1 MPLTIV
7 LALNMPYKNPKEIKK
22 GNYQMASRLSILAVT
37 TALTASLT
45 TPAFAQTDDEI
56 IVTATKRATTLQETP
71 VAVSVTDNV
80 TIENARILDLNDLQS
95 VVPSLRVNQL
105 QTSTNTNFII
115 RGFGNGA
122 NNAGV
127 EPSVGVF
134 VDGVYRSRSAARIG
148 DLPKLERIEVL
159 RGPQSTLFGK
169 NASAG
174 VISIVTAKP
183 SYESEGYAEVGYG
196 NYNNFTGKAYYTNSI
211 GNDDAAFSLGGG
223 FNFRD
228 GYTEAQN
235 GLSDLN
241 DRNRWNIQGQFLFDP
256 SDKTSIRLIADYS
269 TLDEVCCAITNFQN
283 EGAINAIRA
292 LGGQTADANDPFARQ
307 HFSNKD
313 SVNEV
318 DDWGVSAQIDH
329 DLGFANLTSITA
341 YRNNETFF
349 DSDSDFTTLEILE
362 TVSTENKIG
371 TFTQELRLTSNGE
384 GPLSWMLGGFLFD
397 ENVDAVDRLDW
408 GADTRRY
415 IDVLAGSPALF
426 RTIEAANGFTPG
438 STFFGDQHAFI
449 DSFKQ
454 ENTSYSLFGTVD
466 FEVGDRLTLT
476 GGLNY
481 TNDDKTVSGS
491 QQSTDPWFALDLTTA
506 PGPDLLALGSVQAA
520 VGDPSNPL
528 FQAFGAA
535 FAPFGLTL
543 DPMTFGALATGQ
555 FPNPMAQGAFT
566 NGFLP
571 NVENGIIGSLQGLQ
585 FNPPF
590 LAFPNA
596 IEDGKTSDDKL
607 TWTARAAY
615 EVNDNIN
622 VYASAATGFKSSSW
636 NLSRGSRPFFSDGAA
651 LQAAGLL
658 PNNYVLG
665 ATAATS
671 RNFGTRFAGPE
682 EATVYEIGLKAKF
695 DKGAINIALFDQTI
709 EGFQSNVFQGSGFS
723 LVNAGEQSTKGLEID
738 ASFKP
743 IPMIELTF
751 AGTFLDPIYDS
762 FTNGPA
768 PAGSGLNFV
777 DLSGEK
783 PAGIPETSLNIGA
796 NIFYP
801 VGDSAKG
808 YLRGD
813 WQYESE
819 VQSNEA
825 IFATTGA
832 EQPFRKVS
840 TFNAATGVKFDNGFA
855 VQLWGR
861 NIFNDEYVSTVFPG
875 VLQTGVINGYMNAPR
890 TYGVNLRKDF

>member
-1 MPLTIV
+1 
-7 LALNMPYKNPKEIKK
+7 
-22 GNYQMASRLSILAVT
+22 MARKLSILMAT
-37 TALTASLT
+37 TAVAAISFSSAL
-45 TPAFAQTDDEI
+45 AQDVDDEI
-56 IVTATKRATTLQETP
+56 IVTATKRQTTLQETP
-71 VAVSVTDNV
+71 VAVTVTDSV

-134 VDGVYRSRSAARIG
+134 IDGVYRSRSAARIG

-174 VISIVTAKP
+174 VISIVSAKP
-183 SYESEGYAEVGYG
+183 SYESEGYIEAGYG
-196 NYNNFTGKAYYTNSI
+196 NYNNFTGKAYVTGGLGEN
-211 GNDDAAFSLGGG
+211 AAFSLGGG
-223 FNFRD
+223 FNVRD
-228 GYTEAQN
+228 GYAEARD

-241 DRNRWNIQGQFLFDP
+241 DRNRWNVQGQLLFEP
-256 SDKTSIRLIADYS
+256 TDKTTVRAIADYS
-269 TLDEVCCAITNFQN
+269 TLDEICCAITNFQN
-283 EGAINAIRA
+283 EGAINAVRA
-292 LGGQTADANDPFARQ
+292 LGGTTADADDPFARE

-318 DDWGVSAQIDH
+318 DDWGVSVQIDH
-329 DLGFANLTSITA
+329 DLGFADLTSITA
-341 YRNNETFF
+341 YRNNDTFF

-362 TVSTENKIG
+362 TVATSNDIG
-371 TFTQELRLTSNGE
+371 TFTQELRLTSNSD
-384 GPLSWMLGGFLFD
+384 GPLAWMIGGYLFD
-397 ENVDAVDRLDW
+397 ENVKAVDTLNW

-415 IDVLAGSPALF
+415 IDVLAGSPAVF
-426 RTIEAANGFTPG
+426 QTIEAVNGFIPG
-438 STFFGDQHAFI
+438 STFFGPQH
-449 DSFKQ
+449 SFVDNFEQ
-454 ENTSYSLFGTVD
+454 DNTAYSVFGTVD
-466 FEVGDRLTLT
+466 FDVTERLTLT

-481 TNDDKTVSGS
+481 TQDDKTVSYF
-491 QQSTDPWFALDLTTA
+491 QDSTDPWFALDLTTA
-506 PGPDLLALGSVQAA
+506 PGPDLLALGQIQAA
-520 VGDPSNPL
+520 VGDPTNPL

-535 FAPFGLTL
+535 FAPFMLTL
-543 DPMTFGALATGQ
+543 DPATFGQLATGT
-555 FPNPMAQGAFT
+555 FPNPVVQGAFT

-571 NVENGIIGSLQGLQ
+571 NVENGVIAGLQALQ
-585 FNPPF
+585 FNPPA

-596 IEDGKTSDDKL
+596 IEDGKSSDDKL
-607 TWTARAAY
+607 TWNLRAVY

-636 NLSRGSRPFFSDGAA
+636 NLSRGSRPFFADGAA
-651 LQAAGLL
+651 LAGAGLL
-658 PNNYVLG
+658 PNNYVVG
-665 ATAATS
+665 ATPATS

-682 EATVYEIGLKAKF
+682 EATVYEIGLKARF

-709 EGFQSNVFQGSGFS
+709 EGFQSNIFVGSGFS
-723 LVNAGEQSTKGLEID
+723 LANAGEQSTQGIEVD
-738 ASFKP
+738 ATFS
-743 IPMIELTF
+743 PMEQLELTF

-762 FTNGPA
+762 FVNGPA
-768 PAGSGLNFV
+768 PGGGIA
-777 DLSGEK
+777 DLSGQR

-796 NIFYP
+796 SYFYTL
-801 VGDSAKG
+801 GDRAKG
-808 YLRGD
+808 YIRGD

-832 EQPFRKVS
+832 EQPFRTVN
-840 TFNAATGVKFDNGFA
+840 TFNAAAGLEIDGFA
-855 VQLWGR
+855 LQIWGR

-875 VLQTGVINGYMNAPR
+875 VLQAGVINGYMNAPR
-890 TYGVNLRKDF
+890 TYGINLRKNF

>member
-1 MPLTIV
+1 MT
-7 LALNMPYKNPKEIKK
+7 
-22 GNYQMASRLSILAVT
+22 SRLSILAVT

-45 TPAFAQTDDEI
+45 TPTFAQTSDNEV
-56 IVTATKRATTLQETP
+56 IVTATKRTTTLQETP
-71 VAVSVTDNV
+71 LAISVTDNV
-80 TIENARILDLNDLQS
+80 TIENARIQDLNDLQS
-95 VVPSLRVNQL
+95 VDPSLRVNQL

-122 NNAGV
+122 NNAGI
-127 EPSVGVF
+127 ESSVGVF

-148 DLPKLERIEVL
+148 DLPKLDRIEVL

-183 SYESEGYAEVGYG
+183 SAEKEGYAEFGYG
-196 NYNNFTGKAYYTNSI
+196 NYNNFTGKAYYTNAI
-211 GNDDAAFSLGGG
+211 GNGGAAFSLGGG
-223 FNFRD
+223 FNMRD
-228 GYTEAQN
+228 GYAEAQP

-241 DRNRWNIQGQFLFDP
+241 DRNRWNIQGQLSFEP
-256 SDKTSIRLIADYS
+256 SDKTSVRIIADYS

-292 LGGQTADANDPFARQ
+292 LGGQTADANDPFARE
-307 HFSNKD
+307 HFANKD

-318 DDWGVSAQIDH
+318 DDWGISAQIDH

-341 YRNNETFF
+341 YRNNDTFF

-362 TVSTENKIG
+362 TVSTENKIK
-371 TFTQELRLTSNGE
+371 TFTQELRLTSKGD
-384 GPLSWMLGGFLFD
+384 GPLSWMVGGFLFD
-397 ENVDAVDRLDW
+397 ENVEAVDRLDW

-426 RTIEAANGFTPG
+426 QTIEAANGFTPG
-438 STFFGDQHAFI
+438 SSFFGDQHAFI

-466 FEVGDRLTLT
+466 FEIGDRLTLT

-481 TNDDKTVSGS
+481 TNDDKTVTGS
-491 QQSTDPWFALDLTTA
+491 QQSTDPWFALDLNTA

-520 VGDPSNPL
+520 VGNPADPL
-528 FQAFGAA
+528 YQAFGAA

-555 FPNPMAQGAFT
+555 FPNPIAQGAFT

-571 NVENGIIGSLQGLQ
+571 NVENGIIASLQALQ

-590 LAFPNA
+590 LAFPNSV
-596 IEDGKTSDDKL
+596 EDGKTSDDKL

-636 NLSRGSRPFFSDGAA
+636 NLSRGSRPFFSDGTSLAG
-651 LQAAGLL
+651 AGLL
-658 PNNYVLG
+658 PNNYVVG

-709 EGFQSNVFQGSGFS
+709 EGFQSNIFVGSGFS
-723 LVNAGEQSTKGLEID
+723 LVNAGKQSTKGLEID
-738 ASFKP
+738 ASLKP
-743 IPMIELTF
+743 NEMMELTF
-751 AGTFLDPIYDS
+751 AGTFLDP
-762 FTNGPA
+762 
-768 PAGSGLNFV
+768 GL
-777 DLSGEK
+777 
-783 PAGIPETSLNIGA
+783 
-796 NIFYP
+796 
-801 VGDSAKG
+801 
-808 YLRGD
+808 
-813 WQYESE
+813 
-819 VQSNEA
+819 
-825 IFATTGA
+825 
-832 EQPFRKVS
+832 
-840 TFNAATGVKFDNGFA
+840 
-855 VQLWGR
+855 
-861 NIFNDEYVSTVFPG
+861 
-875 VLQTGVINGYMNAPR
+875 
-890 TYGVNLRKDF
+890 

>member
-1 MPLTIV
+1 
-7 LALNMPYKNPKEIKK
+7 
-22 GNYQMASRLSILAVT
+22 
-37 TALTASLT
+37 
-45 TPAFAQTDDEI
+45 
-56 IVTATKRATTLQETP
+56 
-71 VAVSVTDNV
+71 
-80 TIENARILDLNDLQS
+80 
-95 VVPSLRVNQL
+95 
-105 QTSTNTNFII
+105 
-115 RGFGNGA
+115 
-122 NNAGV
+122 
-127 EPSVGVF
+127 
-134 VDGVYRSRSAARIG
+134 
-148 DLPKLERIEVL
+148 
-159 RGPQSTLFGK
+159 
-169 NASAG
+169 
-174 VISIVTAKP
+174 
-183 SYESEGYAEVGYG
+183 
-196 NYNNFTGKAYYTNSI
+196 
-211 GNDDAAFSLGGG
+211 
-223 FNFRD
+223 
-228 GYTEAQN
+228 
-235 GLSDLN
+235 
-241 DRNRWNIQGQFLFDP
+241 
-256 SDKTSIRLIADYS
+256 
-269 TLDEVCCAITNFQN
+269 
-283 EGAINAIRA
+283 
-292 LGGQTADANDPFARQ
+292 
-307 HFSNKD
+307 
-313 SVNEV
+313 VNEV

-371 TFTQELRLTSNGE
+371 TFTQELRLTSNTD
-384 GPLSWMLGGFLFD
+384 GPLSWMVGGFLFD
-397 ENVDAVDRLDW
+397 ETVDAVDRLDW

-449 DSFKQ
+449 DTFKQ

-466 FEVGDRLTLT
+466 FEIGDRLTLT

-481 TNDDKTVSGS
+481 TNDDKTVTAF

-520 VGDPSNPL
+520 VGNPADPL

-571 NVENGIIGSLQGLQ
+571 NVENGIIGSLQALQ
-585 FNPPF
+585 FNPPL

-651 LQAAGLL
+651 LQAAGIL
-658 PNNYVLG
+658 PNNYVVG

-709 EGFQSNVFQGSGFS
+709 EGFQSNIFIGSGFS
-723 LVNAGEQSTKGLEID
+723 LVNAGEQSTKGLEVD
-738 ASFKP
+738 A
-743 IPMIELTF
+743 
-751 AGTFLDPIYDS
+751 
-762 FTNGPA
+762 
-768 PAGSGLNFV
+768 LNFV

-796 NIFYP
+796 NFFYP
-801 VGDSAKG
+801 VGDSANG
-808 YLRGD
+808 YFRAD

-832 EQPFRKVS
+832 QQPFRTVN

-875 VLQTGVINGYMNAPR
+875 VL
-890 TYGVNLRKDF
+890 RKSS

>member
-1 MPLTIV
+1 MTSRFTT
-7 LALNMPYKNPKEIKK
+7 LA
-22 GNYQMASRLSILAVT
+22 AT
-37 TALTASLT
+37 TALAMVITST
-45 TPAFAQTDDEI
+45 SHAQTVQDEI

-174 VISIVTAKP
+174 VISIVTANP
-183 SYESEGYAEVGYG
+183 SYETEGYIEAGYG
-196 NYNNFTGKAYYTNSI
+196 NYNNFTGKAYYTTGI
-211 GNDDAAFSLGGG
+211 GNDDAAFSIGGG

-228 GYTEAQN
+228 GYAEARD

-241 DRNRWNIQGQFLFDP
+241 DRNRWNLQGQFLHEP
-256 SDKTSIRLIADYS
+256 SDDTSIRVIADYS
-269 TLDEVCCAITNFQN
+269 TLDEICCAITNFQN
-283 EGAINAIRA
+283 EGAIIAVNR
-292 LGGQTADANDPFARQ
+292 LGGQTADASDPFARE

-318 DDWGVSAQIDH
+318 DDWGVSVQVDH
-329 DLGFANLTSITA
+329 NLGFANLTSITA

-371 TFTQELRLTSNGE
+371 TFTQELRLTSNSD
-384 GPLSWMLGGFLFD
+384 GPLNWMVGGFLFD
-397 ENVDAVDRLDW
+397 ETVDAVDRLDW

-415 IDVLAGSPALF
+415 VDVLAGNEALF
-426 RTIEAANGFTPG
+426 RTIEAVNGFTPG
-438 STFFGDQHAFI
+438 STFFGDQHTFI
-449 DSFKQ
+449 DNFKQ
-454 ENTSYSLFGTVD
+454 ENTAYSAFGTVD
-466 FEVGDRLTLT
+466 FEVTDRLTLT

-481 TNDDKTVSGS
+481 TNDDKTVSYF
-491 QQSTDPWFALDLTTA
+491 QDSTDPWFALDLTTA
-506 PGPDLLALGSVQAA
+506 PGPDLLALGQIQAA
-520 VGDPSNPL
+520 VGDPTNPL
-528 FQAFGAA
+528 YQAFGAA
-535 FAPFGLTL
+535 FAPFMLTL
-543 DPMTFGALATGQ
+543 DPATFGQLATGTFQ
-555 FPNPMAQGAFT
+555 NAIAQGAFT

-571 NVENGIIGSLQGLQ
+571 NVENGVIASLQALQ
-585 FNPPF
+585 FNPPA
-590 LAFPNA
+590 LAFPNV

-607 TWTARAAY
+607 TWNVRAAY
-615 EVNDNIN
+615 EINDNIN

-636 NLSRGSRPFFSDGAA
+636 NLSRGSRPFFTDGAA
-651 LQAAGLL
+651 LAGANLL

-665 ATAATS
+665 ATPATS

-682 EATVYEIGLKAKF
+682 EATVYEIGLKARF
-695 DKGAINIALFDQTI
+695 DKGAINIALFDQSI

-723 LVNAGEQSTKGLEID
+723 LANAGEQSTQGAEID
-738 ASFKP
+738 ATFKP
-743 IPMIELTF
+743 VPELEFTF
-751 AGTFLDPIYDS
+751 AGTFLDPVYDS
-762 FTNGPA
+762 FVGGPGPNGTIA
-768 PAGSGLNFV
+768 

-783 PAGIPETSLNIGA
+783 PAGIPETSLNVGA
-796 NIFYP
+796 TYYHSFDN
-801 VGDSAKG
+801 GMNG
-808 YLRGD
+808 YVRGD
-813 WQYESE
+813 WQYESK

-832 EQPFRKVS
+832 EQPFRTVN
-840 TFNAATGVKFDNGFA
+840 TFNAAAGLKLENGFA
-855 VQLWGR
+855 VQVWGR

-875 VLQTGVINGYMNAPR
+875 VLQQGVINGYMNAPR

>member
-1 MPLTIV
+1 
-7 LALNMPYKNPKEIKK
+7 
-22 GNYQMASRLSILAVT
+22 MASRFSILAAT
-37 TALTASLT
+37 TALAVVLGSTAQ
-45 TPAFAQTDDEI
+45 AQTVEDEI

-183 SYESEGYAEVGYG
+183 SYESEGYIEAGYG
-196 NYNNFTGKAYYTNSI
+196 NYDNVTGKAYYTSGI

-228 GYTEAQN
+228 GYAEARE
-235 GLSDLN
+235 GLSDVN
-241 DRNRWNIQGQFLFDP
+241 DRNRWNVQGQFLFEP
-256 SDKTSIRLIADYS
+256 SDQTSIRLIADYS
-269 TLDEVCCAITNFQN
+269 ALDEVCCAITNYQN
-283 EGAINAIRA
+283 EGAINAVRL
-292 LGGQTADANDPFARQ
+292 LGGQTADANDPFARE
-307 HFSNKD
+307 HFANKD
-313 SVNEV
+313 PINEV
-318 DDWGVSAQIDH
+318 DDWGVSATVEH

-341 YRNNETFF
+341 YRNNHTFF

-371 TFTQELRLTSNGE
+371 TFTQEVRLTSNSD
-384 GPLSWMLGGFLFD
+384 GPLAWMVGGFLFD
-397 ENVDAVDRLDW
+397 ETVDAVDRLDW

-415 IDVLAGSPALF
+415 IDVLAGGPTVF
-426 RTIEAANGFTPG
+426 QVIEAANGFTPG
-438 STFFGDQHAFI
+438 STFFGDQHTFV
-449 DSFKQ
+449 DNFKQ
-454 ENTSYSLFGTVD
+454 DNTAYSLFGTVD

-481 TNDDKTVSGS
+481 TNDDKEVSYF
-491 QQSTDPWFALDLTTA
+491 QDSTDPWFALDLTTA
-506 PGPDLLALGSVQAA
+506 PGPDILALGSVQGA
-520 VGDPSNPL
+520 VGDPTNPL
-528 FQAFGAA
+528 YQAFGAA
-535 FAPFGLTL
+535 FAPLTL
-543 DPMTFGALATGQ
+543 DPATFQALATGTFPLAPVQ
-555 FPNPMAQGAFT
+555 FGFDNV
-566 NGFLP
+566 FLP
-571 NVENGIIGSLQGLQ
+571 QIEAGVIAGLQGLQ
-585 FNPPF
+585 FNPPA

-607 TWTARAAY
+607 TWIARAAY
-615 EVNDNIN
+615 QVNDNIN

-636 NLSRGSRPFFSDGAA
+636 NLSRGSRPFFADGAA
-651 LQAAGLL
+651 LAGAGIL

-665 ATAATS
+665 GTPQTS

-695 DKGAINIALFDQTI
+695 SKGAINVALFDQTI

-723 LVNAGEQSTKGLEID
+723 LANAGEQSTKGAEID
-738 ASFKP
+738 ATFRPFSEL
-743 IPMIELTF
+743 ELTF

-762 FTNGPA
+762 FVGGPGPDGTIA
-768 PAGSGLNFV
+768 

-783 PAGIPETSLNIGA
+783 PAGIPETSLNVGA
-796 NIFYP
+796 TYYHDFEN
-801 VGDSAKG
+801 GTNG
-808 YLRGD
+808 YIRGD

-825 IFATTGA
+825 IFMTTGA
-832 EQPFRKVS
+832 EQPFRTVN
-840 TFNAATGVKFDNGFA
+840 TFNAAAGLKFKDGLA
-855 VQLWGR
+855 IQVWGR
-861 NIFNDEYVSTVFPG
+861 NLFNDEYVSTVFPG
-875 VLQTGVINGYMNAPR
+875 VLQPGVIGGYMNPPR

>member
-1 MPLTIV
+1 
-7 LALNMPYKNPKEIKK
+7 
-22 GNYQMASRLSILAVT
+22 MASRLSILAVT
-37 TALTASLT
+37 TALTASLI
-45 TPAFAQTDDEI
+45 TPALAQTSGDEI
-56 IVTATKRATTLQETP
+56 IVTATKKATTLQDTP
-71 VAVSVTDNV
+71 VSVSVTDSV

-148 DLPKLERIEVL
+148 DLPKLDRIEVL

-183 SYESEGYAEVGYG
+183 SYEQEGYVELGYG
-196 NYNNFTGKAYYTNSI
+196 NLNNFTGKAYYTAGI

-228 GYTEAQN
+228 GTTEAALP

-241 DRNRWNIQGQFLFDP
+241 DRNRWNIQGQFLHEP
-256 SDKTSIRLIADYS
+256 SDKTSIRVIADYS

-283 EGAINAIRA
+283 EGAINAIRT
-292 LGGQTADANDPFARQ
+292 LGGQTANADDPFARV
-307 HFSNKD
+307 HFANKD

-318 DDWGVSAQIDH
+318 DDWGASIQIDH

-362 TVSTENKIG
+362 TVSTENEIG
-371 TFTQELRLTSNGE
+371 TFTQELRLTSNTD
-384 GPLSWMLGGFLFD
+384 GPLAWMVGGYLFD
-397 ENVDAVDRLDW
+397 ENVDAVDTLIF
-408 GADTRRY
+408 GADARSY
-415 IDVLAGSPALF
+415 IDVLAGSPALLG
-426 RTIEAANGFTPG
+426 TVEAANGFAPG
-438 STFFGDQHAFI
+438 TFFGDEQITVDTFNQ
-449 DSFKQ
+449 D
-454 ENTSYSLFGTVD
+454 NTSYSIFGTVD
-466 FEVGDRLTLT
+466 FEIGDRLTLT

-481 TNDDKTVSGS
+481 TNDDKSVSYT
-491 QQSTDPWFALDLTTA
+491 QTATDPFFGLDLTTA
-506 PGPDLLALGSVQAA
+506 PGPDLLALGSIQAA
-520 VGDPSNPL
+520 VGDPTNPL
-528 FQAFGAA
+528 FQAFGAT

-555 FPNPMAQGAFT
+555 FPNPAVQGAFT

-571 NVENGIIGSLQGLQ
+571 NVESGVISGLQGLQ
-585 FNPPF
+585 FNPPA
-590 LAFPNA
+590 LEFPNS
-596 IEDGKTSDDKL
+596 IEDGQTSDDQL
-607 TWTARAAY
+607 TWAARAAY
-615 EVNDNIN
+615 EINDNIN
-622 VYASAATGFKSSSW
+622 VYVSAATGFKSSSW

-658 PNNYVLG
+658 PNNFVLG
-665 ATAATS
+665 ATPETS

-682 EATVYEIGLKAKF
+682 DATVYEIGLKARF
-695 DKGAINIALFDQTI
+695 DKGAFNIAVFDQTI

-723 LVNAGEQSTKGLEID
+723 LVNAGEQSTKGIEID

-743 IPMIELTF
+743 LEIIELTF

-777 DLSGEK
+777 DLSGER
-783 PAGIPETSLNIGA
+783 PAGIPETAINIGA
-796 NIFYP
+796 NFFYP
-801 VGDSAKG
+801 VGGSAKG
-808 YLRGD
+808 YFRAD

-819 VQSNEA
+819 VQANEA

-832 EQPFRKVS
+832 EQPFRTVNS
-840 TFNAATGVKFDNGFA
+840 FNAATGVKFDNGFA

-875 VLQTGVINGYMNAPR
+875 VLQTGVINGYVNDPR

>member
-1 MPLTIV
+1 MT
-7 LALNMPYKNPKEIKK
+7 
-22 GNYQMASRLSILAVT
+22 SRLSILAVT

-45 TPAFAQTDDEI
+45 TPTFAQTSDNEV
-56 IVTATKRATTLQETP
+56 IVTATKRTTTLQETP
-71 VAVSVTDNV
+71 LAISVTDNV
-80 TIENARILDLNDLQS
+80 TIENARIQDLNDLQS
-95 VVPSLRVNQL
+95 VDPSLRVNQL

-122 NNAGV
+122 NNAGI
-127 EPSVGVF
+127 ESSVGVF

-148 DLPKLERIEVL
+148 DLPKLDRIEVL

-183 SYESEGYAEVGYG
+183 SAEKEGYAEFGYG
-196 NYNNFTGKAYYTNSI
+196 NYNNFTGKAYYTNAI
-211 GNDDAAFSLGGG
+211 GNGGAAFSLGGG
-223 FNFRD
+223 FNMRD
-228 GYTEAQN
+228 GYAEAQP

-241 DRNRWNIQGQFLFDP
+241 DRNRWNIQGQLSFEP
-256 SDKTSIRLIADYS
+256 SDKTSVRIIADYS

-283 EGAINAIRA
+283 EGAINAVRA
-292 LGGQTADANDPFARQ
+292 LGGQTADANDPFARE
-307 HFSNKD
+307 HFANKD

-318 DDWGVSAQIDH
+318 DDWGISAQIDS

-341 YRNNETFF
+341 YRNNDTFF

-362 TVSTENKIG
+362 TVSTENKIK
-371 TFTQELRLTSNGE
+371 TFTQELRLTSKGD
-384 GPLSWMLGGFLFD
+384 GPLSWMVGGFLFD
-397 ENVDAVDRLDW
+397 ENVEAVDRLDW

-426 RTIEAANGFTPG
+426 QTIEAANGFTPG
-438 STFFGDQHAFI
+438 SSFFGDQHAFI

-466 FEVGDRLTLT
+466 FEIGDRLTLT

-481 TNDDKTVSGS
+481 TNDDKTVTGS
-491 QQSTDPWFALDLTTA
+491 QQSTDPWFALDLNTA

-520 VGDPSNPL
+520 VGNPADPL
-528 FQAFGAA
+528 YQAFGAA

-555 FPNPMAQGAFT
+555 FPNPIAQGAFT

-571 NVENGIIGSLQGLQ
+571 NVENGIIASLQALQ

-590 LAFPNA
+590 LAFPNSV
-596 IEDGKTSDDKL
+596 EDGKTSDDKL

-636 NLSRGSRPFFSDGAA
+636 NLSRGSRPFFSDGTSLAG
-651 LQAAGLL
+651 AGLL
-658 PNNYVLG
+658 PNNYVVG

-709 EGFQSNVFQGSGFS
+709 EGFQSNIFVGSGFS
-723 LVNAGEQSTKGLEID
+723 LVNAGKQSTKGLEID
-738 ASFKP
+738 ASLKP
-743 IPMIELTF
+743 NEMMELTF
-751 AGTFLDPIYDS
+751 AGTFLDPVYDS
-762 FTNGPA
+762 FSNGPA

-783 PAGIPETSLNIGA
+783 PAGISETSLNIGA
-796 NIFYP
+796 NFFYP

-808 YLRGD
+808 YFRVD

-825 IFATTGA
+825 IFTTTGA
-832 EQPFRKVS
+832 QQPFRTVS

-855 VQLWGR
+855 VQIWGR

-890 TYGVNLRKDF
+890 TYGINLRKNF

>member
-1 MPLTIV
+1 MT
-7 LALNMPYKNPKEIKK
+7 
-22 GNYQMASRLSILAVT
+22 SRFSFLAVT
-37 TALTASLT
+37 TALAVVLT
-45 TPAFAQTDDEI
+45 STSHAQTTEDEI

-71 VAVSVTDNV
+71 VAVSVTDSV

-148 DLPKLERIEVL
+148 DLPKLQRIEVL

-174 VISIVTAKP
+174 VISIVTAEP
-183 SYESEGYAEVGYG
+183 SYETEGYVEAGYG
-196 NYNNFTGKAYYTNSI
+196 NYNNVTGKAYYTTGI
-211 GNDDAAFSLGGG
+211 GNDEAAFSLGGG

-228 GYTEAQN
+228 GYAEARE

-241 DRNRWNIQGQFLFDP
+241 DRDRWNVQGQFLYEP
-256 SDKTSIRLIADYS
+256 SDVTSIRVIADYS
-269 TLDEVCCAITNFQN
+269 TLDEICCAITNFQN
-283 EGAINAIRA
+283 EGAINAVRA
-292 LGGQTADANDPFARQ
+292 LGGQTADANNPFARE

-313 SVNEV
+313 SINEV
-318 DDWGVSAQIDH
+318 DDWGVSVHIDH

-341 YRNNETFF
+341 YRNNNTFF

-362 TVSTENKIG
+362 TVSTENDIG
-371 TFTQELRLTSNGE
+371 TFTQELRLTSNGD
-384 GPLSWMLGGFLFD
+384 GPLAWMIGGFLFD

-415 IDVLAGSPALF
+415 IDVLAGGPALF
-426 RTIEAANGFTPG
+426 QTIEAANGFTPG
-438 STFFGDQHAFI
+438 STFFGDQHTFV
-449 DSFKQ
+449 DTFKQ
-454 ENTSYSLFGTVD
+454 ENTAYSFFGTVD

-481 TNDDKTVSGS
+481 TNDDKDVSYF
-491 QQSTDPWFALDLTTA
+491 QDSTDPWFALDLTTA
-506 PGPDLLALGSVQAA
+506 PGPDLLALGALQNA
-520 VGDPSNPL
+520 VGNPNDPL

-535 FAPFGLTL
+535 FAPFMLTL
-543 DPMTFGALATGQ
+543 DPATFGALATQ
-555 FPNPMAQGAFT
+555 NFPNPLVQGAF
-566 NGFLP
+566 NNAFLP
-571 NVENGIIGSLQGLQ
+571 GVENGIIAGLQALQ
-585 FNPPF
+585 FNPPA

-596 IEDGKTSDDKL
+596 IEDGKTNDDKL
-607 TWTARAAY
+607 TWIARASY
-615 EVNDNIN
+615 EVSDNIN
-622 VYASAATGFKSSSW
+622 VYASAATGFKSTSW
-636 NLSRGSRPFFSDGAA
+636 NLSRGSRPFFADGAA
-651 LQAAGLL
+651 LAGAGLL

-665 ATAATS
+665 ATPQTS

-682 EATVYEIGLKAKF
+682 EATVYEIGLKARF
-695 DKGAINIALFDQTI
+695 NKGAINIALFDQSI
-709 EGFQSNVFQGSGFS
+709 KGFQSNVFQGSGFS
-723 LVNAGEQSTKGLEID
+723 LANAGMQSTKGAEID
-738 ASFKP
+738 ATFRP
-743 IPMIELTF
+743 VEAIELTF

-762 FTNGPA
+762 FVGGPGPNGTIA
-768 PAGSGLNFV
+768 

-796 NIFYP
+796 NFFYP
-801 VGDSAKG
+801 VGDNAKG

-813 WQYESE
+813 WQYESN

-840 TFNAATGVKFDNGFA
+840 TFNAAAGVKFDGGFS
-855 VQLWGR
+855 VQVWGR

-875 VLQTGVINGYMNAPR
+875 VLQSGVINGYINPPR
-890 TYGVNLRKDF
+890 TYGINLRQDF